1 MHSFRSQFQK
11 NYQPAARDTVP
22 GENKKRGALDNQL
35 MLDRQLNLL
44 QVEETMKGVEQRIRE
59 MHSELTDQD
68 WRNVVHAHRNA
79 LINLDRQLTRENVM
93 RVLADVQLHYHL
105 LQEKAIP
112 ENDSQIRGMERSLGK
127 AAEELGR
134 HAEAIQMDVEHTIAE
149 NLHKVKSSL
158 EKAQMELEQLKSF
171 TNDLE
176 KDGLIQKGGKYTI
189 DIKKGDLY
197 INGVK
202 QPDRVV
208 KKYREKYR
216 QYFEGGK
223 DGFMLRSNY
232 PASGAEVI

>member
-1 MHSFRSQFQK
+1 
-11 NYQPAARDTVP
+11 
-22 GENKKRGALDNQL
+22 
-35 MLDRQLNLL
+35 
-44 QVEETMKGVEQRIRE
+44 
-59 MHSELTDQD
+59 
-68 WRNVVHAHRNA
+68 
-79 LINLDRQLTRENVM
+79 
-93 RVLADVQLHYHL
+93 
-105 LQEKAIP
+105 
-112 ENDSQIRGMERSLGK
+112 MERSLSK
-127 AAEELGR
+127 TEEELTR
-134 HAEAIQMDVEHTIAE
+134 QAEAIQMDVEHTIAE
-149 NLHKVKSSL
+149 NLYKVKRNL

-176 KDGLIQKGGKYTI
+176 NDGLIKKGGKYTI

-232 PASGAEVI
+232 PAWKAEVI